1 MFDMKKLSLRTMVSV
16 LSLAAVCAAP
26 AMAADKSVAVT
37 AIVEH
42 PALDAIRDGVKD
54 ELKAEGFETGKNLKW
69 EYQSAQGN
77 TGTAAQIARKFVGD
91 KPDVIVAIAT
101 PSAQA
106 LVASTKTIP
115 VVYSGVTDPIA
126 AQLVKDWKASG
137 GNVTGVSDLL
147 ELEKQVD
154 LIKRIV
160 PGVKRVGM
168 VYNPGEA
175 NSAVVVKSLKELLS
189 KSGISLVEAAAPRTV
204 DVGAAAK
211 SLIGKVDV
219 IYTNTDN
226 NVVSAYESLVK
237 VGNDAKIPLIASDTD
252 SVKRGAIAALG
263 VNYYDL
269 GRQTGKVVVRILKGE
284 KPGDIA
290 SATSSKSLRA
300 VAGALALA
308 AICAAP
314 VLAADKT
321 VLVTSI
327 VEHPA
332 LDAVRDGT
340 KDELKAEGF
349 EAGKNLK
356 WEFQSAQGNAGTA
369 GQIARKFVGDNPDVI
384 VAIATPSAQPL
395 VAATKTI
402 PVVYS
407 AIADPIAAQ
416 LVKDWAPS
424 GTNVTGLS
432 HMLDPNKQVE
442 ILKKVVPGVKRVG
455 IVYNPGEANSVSALN
470 SIKAVLEKQGIK
482 LVEAAAP
489 RSVDV
494 SPAAKSLIGKVDAI
508 YSTTDN
514 NVVSTYEALVKVCN
528 DAKIPLIASDTDSVK
543 RGAIAAL
550 GVNFYDLGRQ
560 TGKVVA
566 RILRGEKPGD
576 IPSSTSKNLEL
587 FVNTAA
593 AQKQGVTLSPE
604 FVKSATKVFN

>member
-290 SATSSKSLRA
+290 SATSSK
-300 VAGALALA
+300 
-308 AICAAP
+308 
-314 VLAADKT
+314 
-321 VLVTSI
+321 
-327 VEHPA
+327 
-332 LDAVRDGT
+332 
-340 KDELKAEGF
+340 
-349 EAGKNLK
+349 
-356 WEFQSAQGNAGTA
+356 
-369 GQIARKFVGDNPDVI
+369 
-384 VAIATPSAQPL
+384 
-395 VAATKTI
+395 
-402 PVVYS
+402 
-407 AIADPIAAQ
+407 
-416 LVKDWAPS
+416 
-424 GTNVTGLS
+424 
-432 HMLDPNKQVE
+432 
-442 ILKKVVPGVKRVG
+442 
-455 IVYNPGEANSVSALN
+455 
-470 SIKAVLEKQGIK
+470 
-482 LVEAAAP
+482 
-489 RSVDV
+489 
-494 SPAAKSLIGKVDAI
+494 
-508 YSTTDN
+508 
-514 NVVSTYEALVKVCN
+514 
-528 DAKIPLIASDTDSVK
+528 
-543 RGAIAAL
+543 
-550 GVNFYDLGRQ
+550 
-560 TGKVVA
+560 
-566 RILRGEKPGD
+566 
-576 IPSSTSKNLEL
+576 LEL
-587 FVNTAA
+587 FVNTTA
-593 AQKQGVTLSPE
+593 AQKQGVTLSADLI
-604 FVKSATKVFN
+604 KSAKTVIK

>member
-1 MFDMKKLSLRTMVSV
+1 MFTLT
-16 LSLAAVCAAP
+16 
-26 AMAADKSVAVT
+26 
-37 AIVEH
+37 
-42 PALDAIRDGVKD
+42 
-54 ELKAEGFETGKNLKW
+54 
-69 EYQSAQGN
+69 
-77 TGTAAQIARKFVGD
+77 
-91 KPDVIVAIAT
+91 
-101 PSAQA
+101 
-106 LVASTKTIP
+106 
-115 VVYSGVTDPIA
+115 
-126 AQLVKDWKASG
+126 
-137 GNVTGVSDLL
+137 
-147 ELEKQVD
+147 
-154 LIKRIV
+154 
-160 PGVKRVGM
+160 
-168 VYNPGEA
+168 
-175 NSAVVVKSLKELLS
+175 
-189 KSGISLVEAAAPRTV
+189 
-204 DVGAAAK
+204 
-211 SLIGKVDV
+211 
-219 IYTNTDN
+219 
-226 NVVSAYESLVK
+226 
-237 VGNDAKIPLIASDTD
+237 
-252 SVKRGAIAALG
+252 
-263 VNYYDL
+263 
-269 GRQTGKVVVRILKGE
+269 
-284 KPGDIA
+284 
-290 SATSSKSLRA
+290 KSLRA

-308 AICAAP
+308 TICAAP

-321 VLVTSI
+321 VMVTSI

-349 EAGKNLK
+349 EVGKNLK

-369 GQIARKFVGDNPDVI
+369 GQIARKFIGDNPDVI

-402 PVVYS
+402 PIVYS

-416 LVKDWAPS
+416 LVKDWGPS

-432 HMLDPNKQVE
+432 HMLDPVKQVE

-470 SIKAVLEKQGIK
+470 AIKAVLEKQGIK